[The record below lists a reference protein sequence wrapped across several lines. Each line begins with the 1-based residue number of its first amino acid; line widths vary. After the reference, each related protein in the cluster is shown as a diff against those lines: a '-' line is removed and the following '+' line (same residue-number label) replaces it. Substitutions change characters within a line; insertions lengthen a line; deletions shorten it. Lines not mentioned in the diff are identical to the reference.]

1 MKAAPRWKLV
11 CSGEYEAVKEFLA
24 RREPECVAACSLFLQ
39 MRRGFVRGAGDR
51 TWVIRNSAGE
61 IESLLLYVRRS
72 LLPVLDRERHI
83 PAPRFLRGFIS
94 KPLIHAV
101 QGTKEDAAILES
113 ILAKWGYSV
122 SEHIDYDLMGLDG
135 QPDAQC
141 FRLGPSGLIIRQ
153 PGKNDLDELFTLQS
167 AYEREEVLPRRAVFN
182 PAVSRANLGHIF
194 NNERMLL
201 SCLDGRIVGKINTSA
216 SSFSRYQIGGVYVR
230 PEYRGLGIA
239 GRMAAIFVKTL
250 VDEGRGVTLF
260 VKKSNPPARA
270 VYRRVGFSIQG
281 DYRITYY

>member
-1 MKAAPRWKLV
+1 MKAAPRWELV
-11 CSGEYEAVKEFLA
+11 RSGEYEAVAKFLA
-24 RREPECVAACSLFLQ
+24 RREPECVAACSRFLQ
-39 MRRGFVRGAGDR
+39 MRGGSVRGARDK

-61 IESLLLYVRRS
+61 IESLLLYSRRS
-72 LLPVLDRERHI
+72 LLPVLDGKRHI
-83 PAPRFLRGFIS
+83 PAPRFLRSFLS
-94 KPLIHAV
+94 RPLIYAV
-101 QGTKEDAAILES
+101 QGTKGDDAILES
-113 ILAKWGYSV
+113 ILVKCGYSV
-122 SEHIDYDLMGLDG
+122 SERIDYDLMGLDG

-141 FRLGPSGLIIRQ
+141 FRLGPSGLVIRR
-153 PGKNDLDELFTLQS
+153 PEKKDLDELFTLQS
-167 AYEREEVLPRRAVFN
+167 AYEQEEVLPGKAVFN

-201 SCLDGRIVGKINTSA
+201 SCLNGRIVGKINTSA

-230 PEYRGLGIA
+230 PEYRGMGIA
-239 GRMAAIFVKTL
+239 GRMAAVFVKGL

-270 VYRRVGFSIQG
+270 VYRRLGFSIQG